1 MQIQPEK
8 GPLQPQPSNPVA
20 RSAPPR
26 GDGGPFRGQAE
37 GGAPGA
43 SLLGIPELVHPAAG
57 AFRVLTVKWGL
68 FGPSMG
74 QFFVLSGVS
83 VFRLLLDVLF
93 PWARVG

>member
-1 MQIQPEK
+1 MT
-8 GPLQPQPSNPVA
+8 
-20 RSAPPR
+20 
-26 GDGGPFRGQAE
+26 E
-37 GGAPGA
+37 GHLEVKLRAG
-43 SLLGIPELVHPAAG
+43 LLGLACWGSPSWSVLLRG